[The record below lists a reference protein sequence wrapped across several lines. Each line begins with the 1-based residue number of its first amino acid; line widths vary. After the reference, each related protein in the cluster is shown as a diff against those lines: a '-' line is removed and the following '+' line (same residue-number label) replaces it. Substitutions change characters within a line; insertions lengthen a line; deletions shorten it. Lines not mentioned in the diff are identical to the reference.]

1 MFYKFTIP
9 LTRKKNCVWLYK
21 CRTKWSGL
29 WRSLDRW
36 KMSSESTTNKSGLI
50 SECIIDQGLES
61 ELLKQNKTRKSHTA
75 KFLLK
80 SLILLYVLGFFFF
93 FYKSDG
99 IDGFV
104 QNIYNS

>member
-9 LTRKKNCVWLYK
+9 FTRKKTVWLYK

-29 WRSLDRW
+29 WRSLDLW

-61 ELLKQNKTRKSHTA
+61 ELLKQNKKVT
-75 KFLLK
+75 
-80 SLILLYVLGFFFF
+80 
-93 FYKSDG
+93 
-99 IDGFV
+99 V
-104 QNIYNS
+104 QNSFLNL

>member
-1 MFYKFTIP
+1 
-9 LTRKKNCVWLYK
+9 
-21 CRTKWSGL
+21 
-29 WRSLDRW
+29 
-36 KMSSESTTNKSGLI
+36 MSSESTTNKSGLI

-61 ELLKQNKTRKSHTA
+61 ELLKQNKTRKSHSA

-80 SLILLYVLGFFFF
+80 SLVLLYVLGFFFF